1 MRLLQVSQ
9 WLLLAR
15 CHWAICFILS
25 TVARCHNRSMEH
37 RPCPGKMWGLAGT
50 WLSISPWLAQVLPN
64 PRPVFRSRDLYCPIR
79 DKYKLGTRQ
88 SPGPGSSSSADTLSL
103 QLARN
108 TRTLGLFY
116 PGDGWCGRRRR
127 NSPTTAY
134 LAREPHTRSKAW
146 MSSCTGDRILL
157 NGGWRLS
164 WYWFKTE
171 VQIWLS
177 ASPSLSILLPLKNKP
192 WWIIVLRNN
201 FDHVRTRW
209 I

>member
-50 WLSISPWLAQVLPN
+50 WLSISPWLAQVLTN
-64 PRPVFRSRDLYCPIR
+64 PRPVFRSRDQHCPIR

-134 LAREPHTRSKAW
+134 LACEPHRLR
-146 MSSCTGDRILL
+146 SCTHADNYTDI
-157 NGGWRLS
+157 
-164 WYWFKTE
+164 F
-171 VQIWLS
+171 
-177 ASPSLSILLPLKNKP
+177 
-192 WWIIVLRNN
+192 
-201 FDHVRTRW
+201 
-209 I
+209 